1 MPTDEGSYTMI
12 VQKGRKVTWQEGP
25 LRNSF
30 KNKEAGKLVLTIDNA
45 AFKKKR
51 VLYRYKP
58 NAASTAA
65 AASTVAAATS
75 SSSST

>member
-1 MPTDEGSYTMI
+1 MPTDEGSYTII

-25 LRNSF
+25 LKNSF

-58 NAASTAA
+58 NAASTVD
-65 AASTVAAATS
+65 ASTAAAATS

>member
-1 MPTDEGSYTMI
+1 MPTDEGSYTII
-12 VQKGRKVTWQEGP
+12 VQKGRKVTWQEGT

-65 AASTVAAATS
+65 AASTIDAATS
-75 SSSST
+75 SFSST